1 MAMDGFNRPAR
12 GSVKR
17 RSLQWKFFRAAHI
30 LRRVIDTEEKLDGL
44 LPALRAA
51 PWIALDTEAD
61 SLHAYPEKLCLLQIS
76 SEGVEALVDPLARIE
91 MAPLLKI
98 FHDHELIMH
107 GADYDLRLLRKA
119 FDFKPTAIFDTMLAA
134 RLIGCREFG
143 LGNLVQKYL
152 GVKLEKGPQK
162 ADWSRRPLTPR
173 MEEYA
178 RNDTRFLKP
187 LADILR
193 KELEAKGRLG
203 WHEEACGRLIEECS
217 IVKTPDP
224 DQVWRVKGS
233 YHLGPNALAVLRDIW
248 HWREK
253 EAVAANKPP
262 YFILQPDTMIAISI
276 AAIEGR
282 PIESLIPKRFS
293 PRRQATL
300 LKAVQKGVHSADKPQ
315 LIRAAHYRQTAEEK
329 RRYHELEKKRNK
341 RAHDLGIDATIIA
354 SRAELVQLARN
365 GGAEENGLMK
375 WQSEL
380 LK

>member
-1 MAMDGFNRPAR
+1 ME
-12 GSVKR
+12 
-17 RSLQWKFFRAAHI
+17 FFFAYAI
-30 LRRVIDTEEKLDGL
+30 VPRVIDTEEKLEGL

-76 SEGVEALVDPLARIE
+76 SEGVEALVDPLVQLNL
-91 MAPLLKI
+91 APLLDI
-98 FHDHELIMH
+98 FYDHQLIMH

-119 FDFKPTAIFDTMLAA
+119 FNFKPTAIFDTMLAA
-134 RLIGCREFG
+134 RLIGSREFG

-152 GVKLEKGPQK
+152 SVKLEKGPQK

-187 LADILR
+187 IADTLR
-193 KELEAKGRLG
+193 QELEHRGRLK
-203 WHEEACGRLIEECS
+203 WHEEACRRLIEECS
-217 IVKTPDP
+217 IIKTPDP

-233 YHLGPNALAVLRDIW
+233 YHLGPHALAVLRELW

-253 EAVAANKPP
+253 EAVASNKPP
-262 YFILQPDTMIAISI
+262 YFILQPDTMIEMSM
-276 AAIEGR
+276 AAVEGR
-282 PIESLIPKRFS
+282 LVEPLIPKRFS
-293 PRRQATL
+293 PRRQSTL
-300 LKAVQKGVHSADKPQ
+300 IKSVQKGVHSPDKPQ
-315 LIRAAHYRQTAEEK
+315 LLRTSHYRQSADEK

-341 RAHDLGIDATIIA
+341 RAHDLGVDPTIIA
-354 SRAELVQLARN
+354 SRAELVQLARD
-365 GGAEENGLMK
+365 GSLDGELME

>member
-1 MAMDGFNRPAR
+1 M
-12 GSVKR
+12 
-17 RSLQWKFFRAAHI
+17 
-30 LRRVIDTEEKLDGL
+30 IDTEEKLDGL

-76 SEGVEALVDPLARIE
+76 SEGVEALVDPLVKVSLA
-91 MAPLLKI
+91 ALFKI
-98 FHDHELIMH
+98 LHDHQLIMH

-134 RLIGCREFG
+134 RLVGCREFG
-143 LGNLVQKYL
+143 LGNLVHKYL

-187 LADILR
+187 IADILR
-193 KELEAKGRLG
+193 QELEGKGRLK
-203 WHEEACGRLIEECS
+203 WHEEACQRLIEECS
-217 IVKTPDP
+217 IVKTPDL
-224 DQVWRVKGS
+224 DQVWRIKGS
-233 YHLGPNALAVLRDIW
+233 YHLGPEALAVLREIW

-253 EAVAANKPP
+253 EAVASNKPP
-262 YFILQPDTMIAISI
+262 YFILQPDTMIGMSI
-276 AAIEGR
+276 AAVEGR
-282 PIESLIPKRFS
+282 GVETLIPKRFS
-293 PRRQATL
+293 PRRQSTL
-300 LKAVQKGVHSADKPQ
+300 VKAVQKGAHATDRPQ
-315 LIRAAHYRQTAEEK
+315 VIRAAHYRQTAEEK

-341 RAHDLGIDATIIA
+341 RAHDLGIDPTIIA
-354 SRAELVQLARN
+354 SRAELVQMARN
-365 GGAEENGLMK
+365 GGHDSEGLMA

>member
-1 MAMDGFNRPAR
+1 M
-12 GSVKR
+12 
-17 RSLQWKFFRAAHI
+17 
-30 LRRVIDTEEKLDGL
+30 EEKLGGL

-61 SLHAYPEKLCLLQIS
+61 SLHAYPEKLCLLQVS
-76 SEGVEALVDPLARIE
+76 SEGVEALVDPLAKVDL
-91 MAPLLKI
+91 ASLLKI
-98 FHDHELIMH
+98 FHDHQLIMH

-143 LGNLVQKYL
+143 LGNLVHKYL

-162 ADWSRRPLTPR
+162 ADWARRPLTPR

-193 KELEAKGRLG
+193 TELDSKGRLQ
-203 WHEEACGRLIEECS
+203 WHQEACRRLIEDCS
-217 IVKTPDP
+217 IVRTPDP
-224 DQVWRVKGS
+224 DTIWRVKGS
-233 YHLGPNALAVLRDIW
+233 FHLGPHALAVLRELW

-262 YFILQPDTMIAISI
+262 YFILQPDTMLTISI
-276 AAIEGR
+276 AAVEGK
-282 PIESLIPKRFS
+282 PFESHIPKRFS
-293 PRRQATL
+293 PRRQTTL
-300 LKAVQKGVHSADKPQ
+300 VKAVQKGLNVSDKPQ
-315 LIRAAHYRQTAEEK
+315 VVRTMHYRQSSEEK

-341 RAHDLGIDATIIA
+341 RAHDLGIDPTIIA

-365 GGAEENGLMK
+365 GESEETGLMG

>member
-1 MAMDGFNRPAR
+1 
-12 GSVKR
+12 
-17 RSLQWKFFRAAHI
+17 
-30 LRRVIDTEEKLDGL
+30 LRRVIDTEEKLEGL

-61 SLHAYPEKLCLLQIS
+61 SLHAYPEKLCLLQVS
-76 SEGVEALVDPLARIE
+76 SEGVEALVDPLAKLN
-91 MAPLLKI
+91 PGSLLKI
-98 FHDHELIMH
+98 FHDHQLIMH

-134 RLIGCREFG
+134 RLVGCREFG
-143 LGNLVQKYL
+143 LGNLVHKYL

-162 ADWSRRPLTPR
+162 ADWARRPLTPR

-193 KELEAKGRLG
+193 TELDDKGRLE
-203 WHEEACGRLIEECS
+203 WHQEACRRLIEDCS
-217 IVKTPDP
+217 IVRTPDP
-224 DQVWRVKGS
+224 DMVWRVKGS
-233 YHLGPNALAVLRDIW
+233 FHLGPHALAVLRELW

-262 YFILQPDTMIAISI
+262 YFILQPDTMLTISI
-276 AAIEGR
+276 AAVEGK
-282 PIESLIPKRFS
+282 PFESHIPKRFS
-293 PRRQATL
+293 PRRQTTL
-300 LKAVQKGVHSADKPQ
+300 VKAVQKGLNSSDKPQ
-315 LIRAAHYRQTAEEK
+315 VLRTAHYRQSAEEK

-341 RAHDLGIDATIIA
+341 RAHDLGIDPTIIA

-365 GGAEENGLMK
+365 GESEENGLMG

>member
-1 MAMDGFNRPAR
+1 
-12 GSVKR
+12 
-17 RSLQWKFFRAAHI
+17 
-30 LRRVIDTEEKLDGL
+30 VIDTEEKLEAL

-76 SEGVEALVDPLARIE
+76 SEGVEALVDPLAKVSL
-91 MAPLLKI
+91 APLLRI
-98 FHDHELIMH
+98 FHDHQLIMH
-107 GADYDLRLLRKA
+107 GADYDLRLLRKT

-134 RLIGCREFG
+134 RLLGCREFG
-143 LGNLVQKYL
+143 LSNLVQKFL

-193 KELEAKGRLG
+193 EQLKEKGRLK
-203 WHEEACGRLIEECS
+203 WHEEACKRLIEECA

-224 DQVWRVKGS
+224 DLVWRIKGS
-233 YHLGPNALAVLRDIW
+233 YHLNPDALSVVRELW

-253 EAVAANKPP
+253 EAIGSNKPP
-262 YFILQPDTMIAISI
+262 YFILQPETMLAMAV
-276 AAIEGR
+276 AAVEGKTVE
-282 PIESLIPKRFS
+282 PLVPKRFS

-300 LKAVQKGVHSADKPQ
+300 LKAVQRGLHTTEKPQ
-315 LIRAAHYRQTAEEK
+315 VLRTVHYRQTADEK
-329 RRYHELEKKRNK
+329 RRYHELEKKRNR
-341 RAHDLGIDATIIA
+341 RAHDLGIDATVIA
-354 SRAELVQLARN
+354 SRADLVELARSSVDQ
-365 GGAEENGLMK
+365 NGLME
-375 WQSEL
+375 WQGEL